1 MFISSQKTIN
11 SKVSCN
17 GVGLHSG
24 VDTTITL
31 LPAPCDT
38 GIVFRRTDFEAGKN
52 SIKAI
57 YSNVVTT
64 NLGTTLSN
72 EFGAKVSTIEHLIAA
87 LWGCGIDNIIID
99 IDGPEVP
106 IMDGSSEPF
115 VFLLECAG
123 INIQDK
129 PRHVIEVLKTVT
141 IEEAEGKMIE
151 VSPAAEFSVSLHIDF
166 NHKQIQKQS
175 FDYKTT
181 FASFKNDLCRART
194 FGFKHEIE
202 QLHKMGLAKGG
213 SLKNAILVGED
224 GIVNEEGLR
233 YEDEF
238 VRHKTLDFIGD
249 IYLAGYYISGQF
261 KGTKTGHGINNKML
275 HKLLSDP
282 TAWRLI

>member
-64 NLGTTLSN
+64 NLGTTISN

-99 IDGPEVP
+99 IDGLEVP

-115 VFLLECAG
+115 VFLIECAG

-181 FASFKNDLCRART
+181 FTSFKNDLCRART

>member
-17 GVGLHSG
+17 GIGLHSG
-24 VDTTITL
+24 ANTTITL
-31 LPAPCDT
+31 LPAPCDS
-38 GIVFRRTDFEAGKN
+38 GVIFKRTDIDSEKN
-52 SIKAI
+52 SIKAN
-57 YSNVVTT
+57 YKNVTTT
-64 NLGTTLSN
+64 NLGTTIAN
-72 EFGAKVSTIEHLIAA
+72 EFGTKVSTIEHLMAA
-87 LWGCGIDNIIID
+87 IWGCGIDNLIVEID
-99 IDGPEVP
+99 APEVP

-123 INIQDK
+123 INVQEK
-129 PRHVIEVLKTVT
+129 ARHVIEILKNVK
-141 IEEAEGKMIE
+141 IEEGDKTIE
-151 VSPAAEFSVSLHIDF
+151 VSPATEFSVNLHIDF
-166 NHKQIQKQS
+166 DHKQIQKQS

-181 FASFKNDLCRART
+181 YASFKNDLARART
-194 FGFKHEIE
+194 FGFQHEIE

-233 YEDEF
+233 YENEF

-261 KGTKTGHGINNKML
+261 KGSKTGHGINNKML
-275 HKLLSDP
+275 HKLLSDE